1 MVDPLCLLLSN
12 LLYTQRLVNIA
23 AKKNL
28 LYVALFVF
36 RSVID
41 SFKMFLFSFFRK
53 DRKMALIQMGSVE
66 EAIESLIEFHNH
78 DLGENHHL
86 RVSFSKST
94 IWVPFLRPP
103 TPGLCHLNA
112 QKLSVELAAP
122 SYLWLWIFAECC
134 FLLNSLLF
142 ISPTIKGLR

>member
-1 MVDPLCLLLSN
+1 MAVVDPFCLLLSN
-12 LLYTQRLVNIA
+12 LLHTQRLVNIA

-28 LYVALFVF
+28 LDVALFVF

-41 SFKMFLFSFFRK
+41 SFKIFVFFFRK

-94 IWVPFLRPP
+94 I
-103 TPGLCHLNA
+103 
-112 QKLSVELAAP
+112 
-122 SYLWLWIFAECC
+122 
-134 FLLNSLLF
+134 
-142 ISPTIKGLR
+142 